1 MTSMYANPTPMSKT
15 AIPGPTPA
23 WDATNTA
30 MPAATTTP
38 PQNCPKKSC
47 LEAMMKAPI
56 KHNII
61 EAKLTS
67 DRAPYQAARINA
79 PILLM

>member
-1 MTSMYANPTPMSKT
+1 MTSMYANPTPMNKT
-15 AIPGPTPA
+15 AIPGPTPSLGRNKYCYA
-23 WDATNTA
+23 GRHDYPPTA
-30 MPAATTTP
+30 
-38 PQNCPKKSC
+38 PKKSC